1 MLPDM
6 GFNLFKGF
14 IAEVMFDL
22 TSVRR
27 RGLWVNPQPN
37 QKLSPVSYTHLLHGT
52 TISWSTKTMNMLDI
66 LQEELSNKK

>member
-37 QKLSPVSYTHLLHGT
+37 QKLSQQLVAVINPLG
-52 TISWSTKTMNMLDI
+52 NR
-66 LQEELSNKK
+66 LSRGFIATLTLGFV